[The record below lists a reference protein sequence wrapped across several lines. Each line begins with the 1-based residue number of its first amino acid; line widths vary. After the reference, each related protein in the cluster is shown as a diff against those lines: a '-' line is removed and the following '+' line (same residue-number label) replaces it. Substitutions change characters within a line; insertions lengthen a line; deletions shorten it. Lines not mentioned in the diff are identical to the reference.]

1 MKNAMKRRAVA
12 IHAVGAATFLAVTFC
27 GCAGAPREL
36 ILEAPIIERD
46 PIAMN
51 EPTLLEQFHD
61 VRRKHEAARL
71 YGEELAARVSDLTK
85 RNEKLIENVQTAEEK
100 IAKLEE
106 KNRQLEDV
114 SAQYDAAQKELLEMG
129 KSLRGVRHELL
140 TERLAR
146 VKLEQ
151 EVVAM
156 KLQNA
161 HDRRRELLK
170 DATTGSADDSENK
183 EDEENG

>member
-1 MKNAMKRRAVA
+1 MKNAMKRHAIAVHTVA
-12 IHAVGAATFLAVTFC
+12 GAAFLAAAFC
-27 GCAGAPREL
+27 GCTAARKEFV
-36 ILEAPIIERD
+36 LEAPIIERD

-85 RNEKLIENVQTAEEK
+85 RNEKLIENIQTAEEE
-100 IAKLEE
+100 IAGLEE

-114 SAQYDAAQKELLEMG
+114 SVKYDAAQKELLEMG
-129 KSLRGVRHELL
+129 KTLRGVRHELL
-140 TERLAR
+140 SERLAR

-151 EVVAM
+151 ELVAM

-170 DATTGSADDSENK
+170 DATAESADDSENK